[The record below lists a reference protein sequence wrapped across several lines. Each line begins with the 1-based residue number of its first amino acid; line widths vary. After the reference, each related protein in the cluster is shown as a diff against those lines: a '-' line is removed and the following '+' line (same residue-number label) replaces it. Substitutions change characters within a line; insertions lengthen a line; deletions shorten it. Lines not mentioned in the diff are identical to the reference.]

1 MNTFAITLSSQFTE
15 PYLVRL
21 PGIPFACLR
30 RVFFGWVI
38 NRAEKSNRMSRGS
51 MTLKDAADYAMDICS
66 GRRERIEKNRTQRRE
81 IIVAYPKTKIKKTKN
96 KIIMPKRRV

>member
-1 MNTFAITLSSQFTE
+1 MDTFAITFSSQFTE
-15 PYLVRL
+15 PYPVRL

-30 RVFFGWVI
+30 RVFDWVI
-38 NRAEKSNRMSRGS
+38 NRAEKSNRMSRES
-51 MTLKDAADYAMDICS
+51 MTLKDAADYAINFCS

-81 IIVAYPKTKIKKTKN
+81 IIVAYLKTKIKKTKN

>member
-51 MTLKDAADYAMDICS
+51 MTLKDAADYVMVLCS

-81 IIVAYPKTKIKKTKN
+81 IIVAYL
-96 KIIMPKRRV
+96 